1 MTKISIFKH
10 VKDNVPQDF
19 DLDSWLQQ
27 TINPTKELDEA
38 VEAYR
43 QTFDKS
49 LKERLPCA
57 TISASF
63 HTERNLNNIVE
74 KNKLICI
81 DIDRH
86 TKSKKKRCNQCV
98 DMLLVK
104 EMFMSHP
111 CTLYCG
117 YSVSGDGIYAIIR
130 IHDENQLGLYFNL
143 FRDNLSRIGINID
156 ESCKDY
162 TRLRFFSV
170 DRDAYYNPDAKYYKA
185 PEKAP
190 ERKPV
195 AGFHVSKSDAEKVE
209 KIISIISST
218 GMDITQSYDDWVKIG
233 AALNDGFGE
242 SGLVYFHQVSSQ
254 HSDYDPRE
262 TDKKYHSCSKMNKI
276 KLAAFFY
283 VANSYGIRY

>member
-1 MTKISIFKH
+1 MTKISVFKH
-10 VKDNVPQDF
+10 VKDNIPQDF
-19 DLDSWLQQ
+19 LLEDWLKL
-27 TINPTKELDEA
+27 TINPTPELDQA

-43 QTFDKS
+43 QTFDRT
-49 LKERLPCA
+49 LKEKLPCA

-74 KNKLICI
+74 KNRLICI

-117 YSVSGDGIYAIIR
+117 FSVSGDGIYAIIQ
-130 IHDENQLGLYFNL
+130 IYDAEELPLYFNL

-170 DRDAYYNPDAKYYKA
+170 DRDAYYNPDALFYRA
-185 PEKAP
+185 PKKVEEK
-190 ERKPV
+190 KPV
-195 AGFHVSKSDAEKVE
+195 AGFHVSKTDAEKVE
-209 KIISIISST
+209 KIISIINET
-218 GMDITQSYDDWVKIG
+218 GMDITQTYDDWVKIA
-233 AALNDGFGE
+233 AALNDGFGD
-242 SGLVYFHQVSSQ
+242 SGLVYFHQISS
-254 HSDYDPRE
+254 HHPDYDPKE
-262 TDKKYHSCSKMNKI
+262 TDKKYRNCAKMNRI

>member
-1 MTKISIFKH
+1 MTKISVFQH
-10 VKDNVPQDF
+10 VKDNIPLEY
-19 DLDSWLQQ
+19 DLETWLEA
-27 TINPTKELDEA
+27 TMNPSKDLEEL
-38 VEAYR
+38 VNSYR
-43 QTFDKS
+43 QTYDIK
-49 LKERLPCA
+49 LKQKLPCA

-63 HTERNLNNIVE
+63 HTERNLNNIVK
-74 KNKLICI
+74 KNNLICI

-130 IHDENQLGLYFNL
+130 IKDENELGLYFDL
-143 FRDNLSRIGINID
+143 FRDNLSRIGVNID

-170 DRDAYYNPDAKYYKA
+170 DREAYYNPAALFYEA
-185 PEKAP
+185 PKKKV
-190 ERKPV
+190 ERKPT
-195 AGFHVSKSDAEKVE
+195 AGTHVSKSDTEKVE
-209 KIISIISST
+209 KIIEIISST
-218 GMDITQSYDDWVKIG
+218 GMDITQSYEDWVKVG

-242 SGLVYFHQVSSQ
+242 SGLSYFHQVSSQ
-254 HSDYDPRE
+254 NSEYNAKD
-262 TDKKYHSCSKMNKI
+262 TDLKYRSCAKMNRI

-283 VANSYGIRY
+283 VASSYGLRY